1 MQQKFVVKNVK
12 CDGCATAIKK
22 ALMSL
27 SGVTEV
33 GVDVTAGAVVVEGG
47 NVSVA
52 ELEHQLESAGFPV
65 VP

>member
-1 MQQKFVVKNVK
+1 MQQQFVVKNVK

-33 GVDVTAGAVVVEGG
+33 VVDVSAGSVVIEGD
-47 NVSVA
+47 NVSIT